1 MITQAAGG
9 CGAGIQPP
17 ETVPRRKADCNFELC
32 RANALPREVIAML
45 PPWLA
50 RRVAPATPHQSLDG
64 GQIDALLRPLS
75 SAERP
80 DLRFFEATAR
90 PRAAPGVLSPG
101 RYRMIAARNG
111 WLPWLDRMLVRR
123 CVGHLRAAPPQVRL
137 LCRIDP
143 DSLCDPA
150 FVADLGALAMRSPVL
165 ASRLAVALGRTRLPA
180 PARRALA
187 DLRDRGI
194 AVAFRRIGRHP
205 SSPAELRRLGFDI
218 VQLEL
223 DPGAPI
229 PSSARF
235 NAAGL
240 ALLAGHAD
248 AGPILEPALEG
259 RRSAA

>member
-1 MITQAAGG
+1 
-9 CGAGIQPP
+9 
-17 ETVPRRKADCNFELC
+17 
-32 RANALPREVIAML
+32 ML

-50 RRVAPATPHQSLDG
+50 RRVAPAALHQSLEA

-80 DLRFFEATAR
+80 DLRFFEALAR
-90 PRAAPGVLSPG
+90 PRAAAGVLSPG
-101 RYRMIAARNG
+101 RYRMIAAANG

-123 CVGHLRAAPPQVRL
+123 CVGHLRTAAAQVRL

-150 FVADLGALAMRSPVL
+150 FVADLEALATTSPVL
-165 ASRLAVALGRTRLPA
+165 ASRLAVALGRTRLAA
-180 PARRALA
+180 PARRVLA
-187 DLRDRGI
+187 DLRDHGI

-205 SSPAELRRLGFDI
+205 ATPAELRRLGFDI

-223 DPGAPI
+223 DAGAPI

-240 ALLAGHAD
+240 ALLVGHAD
-248 AGPILEPALEG
+248 AGPILELVDVG
-259 RRSAA
+259 RQSAA